1 MITSILLIIT
11 SCLLIWQCYSNIKLT
26 NQMMDD
32 LKENLKL
39 RKKYMEMLKI
49 IQSSETTEEIASK
62 VVLSIQY
69 HNDWSLEKHEGSSHE

>member
-11 SCLLIWQCYSNIKLT
+11 SCLLIWQCHSNIKLT
-26 NQMMDD
+26 NQMIDN
-32 LKENLKL
+32 LKENMKL

-69 HNDWSLEKHEGSSHE
+69 HKEPVESSHE

>member
-1 MITSILLIIT
+1 MTTSILLGIT
-11 SCLLIWQCYSNIKLT
+11 SCLLIWQCYSKIKLT
-26 NQMMDD
+26 NQMIDH

-39 RKKYMEMLKI
+39 RKKYIEMLKI

>member
-11 SCLLIWQCYSNIKLT
+11 SCLLIWQCHSNIKLT
-26 NQMMDD
+26 NQMIDN
-32 LKENLKL
+32 LKENMKL

-49 IQSSETTEEIASK
+49 ISNSKTIEEIASK

-69 HNDWSLEKHEGSSHE
+69 HKEPVESSHE